1 MIKKFINSLNNK
13 FFFFKP
19 KILNN
24 KKLKHFGT
32 IYGGYDIYDEE
43 LINPTVLSCGVGE
56 DISFDIDII
65 NYYNAKI
72 YLIDPTPRSKIYF
85 DEVKRNF
92 GLTTER
98 KYNETGYINAKNYN
112 LKNINSDNIFYID
125 KAFSNRNNESVK
137 LYYPK
142 NPNHVSLSFNNKYN
156 SRISDNSIICKT
168 IDYQSTLQNF
178 EIKQVDIL
186 KLDIEGSEIE
196 VLNSVLEN
204 ENLPKQILVEFD
216 IRRRPSFLNKKK
228 LETIHKKIIRKYQ
241 LININ
246 KKGDFTY
253 ILK

>member
-1 MIKKFINSLNNK
+1 MIKKIINSLNNK
-13 FFFFKP
+13 LFFFKP
-19 KILNN
+19 KILSD

-32 IYGGYDIYDEE
+32 IYGGYDIYDNE
-43 LINPTVLSCGVGE
+43 LINPTVISCGVGE

-65 NYYNAKI
+65 NYYNANI

-85 DEVKRNF
+85 DEVKSNF
-92 GLTTER
+92 GITTER
-98 KYNETGYINAKNYN
+98 KYNETGYINPKNYN
-112 LKNINSDNIFYID
+112 IKNVNSNNVFYID
-125 KAFSNRNNESVK
+125 KAFSSRNNGSIK

-142 NPNHVSLSFNNKYN
+142 NPKHVSLSLNNKNN
-156 SRISDNSIICKT
+156 SRISDNSIICET
-168 IDYQSTLQNF
+168 IDYQSMLQNF
-178 EIKQVDIL
+178 KIKQVDIL

-196 VLNSVLEN
+196 VLKSVLEN

-228 LETIHKKIIRKYQ
+228 LETIHKKIIKKYE